1 MLPDTIAFNSLFFE
15 VQQEPHRYYAQLRNV
30 ASVYYIE
37 SLDAN
42 LHLKRAIT
50 IHDFAR
56 DLQHWE
62 R

>member
-1 MLPDTIAFNSLFFE
+1 MLPDTIAFNSLLFE
-15 VQQEPHRYYAQLRNV
+15 VQQEPYRYYARLRDI
-30 ASVYYIE
+30 APVYYIE